1 MISLGMIGFG
11 KVGQATAAM
20 FDTDKTELMIFD
32 PKIANGVTI
41 KDIAETSA
49 MIFIAVPTPFAD
61 DGSSN
66 VDTSILS
73 NTLEELEHL
82 EYDGPVVVRTTCY
95 PGMLDGYDLNIVH
108 WPCFIREFQ
117 TYDEF
122 ITDQMVSLLG
132 GDADSTQAVEKF
144 IDQISVISIEFYCAP
159 LNDVA
164 AAKICRNLYGA
175 YKVLFWNFVHNTFGN
190 SRAIYNL
197 ISKLPKQGDCQIV
210 GLDNEPGF
218 GGYCFPNNVELA
230 IQHGPANG
238 PDPLLTFIRDYNDY
252 LHDEYN
258 EEE

>member
-1 MISLGMIGFG
+1 MINLGFIGFG

-20 FDTDKTELMIFD
+20 FDTDKAEMMIFD
-32 PKIANGVTI
+32 PKINNGVSI
-41 KDIAETSA
+41 KDIAESSA
-49 MIFIAVPTPFAD
+49 MVLIAVPTPFAD
-61 DGSSN
+61 DGT
-66 VDTSILS
+66 VDTTILS
-73 NTLEELEHL
+73 NTLEELENL

-95 PGMLDGYDLNIVH
+95 PGMMDGYDLNIVH

-117 TYDEF
+117 TYDDYIF
-122 ITDQMVSLLG
+122 DQTVSLLG
-132 GDADSTQAVEKF
+132 GDADSTQAVKKF
-144 IDQISVISIEFYCAP
+144 INQIAVVDIDFYCAP

-164 AAKICRNLYGA
+164 AAKLCRNLYGA

-230 IQHGPANG
+230 IQHSPANG
-238 PDPLLTFIRDYNDY
+238 PDPLLTFISDYNAY